1 MNYYEEIK
9 KKIINNEIYV
19 RVKDYSKERNRVI
32 TYFDIGKLL
41 YDAGSKYGEAII
53 EKYSQKL
60 QREVGKKYNKR
71 ALFRMRQF
79 YMVFSRNQKVSQL
92 ATQLTWSHYIELLP
106 LKDEN
111 QILYY
116 IQECLHFNLTRN
128 ELREKIKNHEYERA
142 SLAVKTNLICQNKM
156 NIEQII
162 KNPIVIKNTN
172 KYENISEKI
181 LQQLIVED
189 ITAFLKEL
197 GVGFS
202 FIGNEYKIKV
212 GDRYNYIDLLLYN
225 IKFKCYVVIE
235 LKVTELKKEHIGQIE
250 MYMNYIDKNM
260 KSIDEDKTV
269 GIIIVKKENKY
280 VMEYCSDDRII
291 AKEYKLV

>member
-9 KKIINNEIYV
+9 KKIINNEIYGM
-19 RVKDYSKERNRVI
+19 VKDYSKERNRVI
-32 TYFDIGKLL
+32 AYFDIGKLL

-189 ITAFLKEL
+189 IAAFLKEL

-212 GDRYNYIDLLLYN
+212 EDRYNYIDLLLYN

>member
-9 KKIINNEIYV
+9 KKIINNEIYGM
-19 RVKDYSKERNRVI
+19 VKDYSKERNRVI
-32 TYFDIGKLL
+32 EYFDIGKLL

-189 ITAFLKEL
+189 IAAFLKEL

>member
-9 KKIINNEIYV
+9 KKIINNEIYGM
-19 RVKDYSKERNRVI
+19 VKDYSKERNRVI
-32 TYFDIGKLL
+32 AYFDIGKLL

-60 QREVGKKYNKR
+60 QKEVGKKYNKR

-189 ITAFLKEL
+189 IAAFLKEL

>member
-9 KKIINNEIYV
+9 KKIINNEIYGM
-19 RVKDYSKERNRVI
+19 VKDYSKERNRVI
-32 TYFDIGKLL
+32 AYFDIGKLL

-172 KYENISEKI
+172 KYENISKKI

-189 ITAFLKEL
+189 IAAFLKEL

>member
-9 KKIINNEIYV
+9 KKIINNEIYGM
-19 RVKDYSKERNRVI
+19 VKDYSKERNRVI

-60 QREVGKKYNKR
+60 QKEVGKKYNKR

-189 ITAFLKEL
+189 IAAFLKEL